1 LPKYAALLR
10 GINVG
15 RNKRVAMEDLR
26 KILGSLGHV
35 DVKTYL
41 NSGNVGDEA
50 QCLDAEGLTP
60 QTGCAT
66 GPRTGQPLGS
76 SMTSSS

>member
-1 LPKYAALLR
+1 LPKYVALLR

-26 KILGSLGHV
+26 EILGRLGHV

-41 NSGNVGDEA
+41 NSGNVTFTSRSKMRVSWRA
-50 QCLDAEGLTP
+50 
-60 QTGCAT
+60 
-66 GPRTGQPLGS
+66 RS
-76 SMTSSS
+76 SMPWTTRSA